1 MKIFIY
7 KTAIITFIFV
17 IVFEILIGSRINNL
31 KKKIYE
37 LSSQQNREQIIIKIK
52 EEIKK
57 ANQKEKYLSEE
68 DRILLSTFLKKIIR
82 ELELTSN

>member
-57 ANQKEKYLSEE
+57 ANQKEKYLNEE

>member
-7 KTAIITFIFV
+7 KTAIISFIFV
-17 IVFEILIGSRINNL
+17 IIFEILIGSRINNL
-31 KKKIYE
+31 KKQIYE

>member
-17 IVFEILIGSRINNL
+17 IIFEILIGSRINNL
-31 KKKIYE
+31 KKQIYE

>member
-7 KTAIITFIFV
+7 KTAFISFV
-17 IVFEILIGSRINNL
+17 FVVIFEVLIGSRINNF
-31 KKKIYE
+31 KRQIYE
-37 LSSQQNREQIIIKIK
+37 LTSQQNREQIIIKIK

-57 ANQKEKYLSEE
+57 ANQKEKYLNEE